1 MDLTNEELLE
11 ISIKLERDGKR
22 FYTELAKV
30 VQDPV
35 LKDFFKLM
43 AREEAQHE
51 KQFRKVFELKKEKNL
66 GWKNNPDLR
75 KFINREF
82 QTDIFPP
89 PKETLEELP
98 SVRGIHKAL
107 DIAIEAERITG
118 EFFKLL
124 QESCS
129 DIEIK
134 TLLTILEKL
143 EAEHLEKV
151 LSLKKR
157 FLYENN

>member
-1 MDLTNEELLE
+1 MNLTNEELLE

-22 FYTELAKV
+22 FYTELGNI

-35 LKDFFKLM
+35 LKDFFRLM
-43 AREEAQHE
+43 AREEAKHE
-51 KQFRKVFELKKEKNL
+51 KQFKKVFQAKQGKKL
-66 GWKNNPDLR
+66 GWENNSSLR
-75 KFINREF
+75 EFIDREF
-82 QTDIFPP
+82 QTDIFPSP
-89 PKETLEELP
+89 IKTFQELP
-98 SVRGIHKAL
+98 SISGIHKAL
-107 DIAIEAERITG
+107 DMAIEAERIAG

-124 QESCS
+124 QESCK

-151 LSLKKR
+151 LSLKTR
-157 FLYENN
+157 YTSHNN

>member
-22 FYTELAKV
+22 FYTELAKI
-30 VQDPV
+30 VQEPV

-43 AREEAQHE
+43 AREEAKHE
-51 KQFRKVFELKKEKNL
+51 KQFKRLFSSQKGKTL
-66 GWKNNPDLR
+66 GWKNKPSLR
-75 KFINREF
+75 KFIDREF
-82 QTDIFPP
+82 QTDIFPSP
-89 PKETLEELP
+89 RETLDELP
-98 SVRGIHKAL
+98 SIRGIHKAL
-107 DIAIEAERITG
+107 DIAIEAERIAG

-124 QESCS
+124 QESCEN
-129 DIEIK
+129 IEIK
-134 TLLTILEKL
+134 TSLTILEKL

-157 FLYENN
+157 FLNDNN

>member
-11 ISIKLERDGKR
+11 ISLKLERDGKR
-22 FYTELAKV
+22 FYSELAKI

-43 AREEAQHE
+43 SREEAQHE
-51 KQFRKVFELKKEKNL
+51 KQFKHLFNSKKLENL
-66 GWKNNPDLR
+66 GWKNNPSLR
-75 KFINREF
+75 KFIDREF

-89 PKETLEELP
+89 PSETLTELP
-98 SVRGIHKAL
+98 SIRGIHKAL
-107 DIAIEAERITG
+107 DLAIEAERIAG

-124 QESCS
+124 QESCA

-134 TLLTILEKL
+134 TLLTMLEKL

-151 LSLKKR
+151 LSLKNR
-157 FLYENN
+157 FLNENN